1 VEKPLFTRL
10 TKEQLS
16 AFAAKPFK
24 RPSGPDENIRSL
36 AAASFEIMRKSG
48 QFFASEGVAA
58 VLVPNGNNA
67 VGGANGGAIH
77 SDTNY
82 TFGWFVYK
90 PAESRSLPPLAIL
103 SVEHYGRLSRLAA
116 RGVPV
121 RIEVNIDTE
130 SSAEPSRGSNVVA
143 EIPGTDPRLRQQIVL
158 VGAHLDSWPAAQGAT
173 DDGAGV
179 LIAIEAMRILR
190 ALEVKPRRTI
200 RIGLWT
206 GEEQGSLR
214 SRAYVQDHLARVPL
228 ETSTLPDFLRQ
239 LSGRV
244 TTKPD
249 HARLSAVYTLD
260 AGGGKIRGISA
271 GNPATVTLFRE
282 WLAPLRDLGV
292 TMVAARSDCGG
303 DCSSFEQVGIPT
315 PSFKQDPLAYDSQ
328 SHHTAMD
335 VFEQLVPDDL
345 RQAAIVVAA
354 VLLRTAAHD
363 ALLPRL

>member
-1 VEKPLFTRL
+1 MIPSPL
-10 TKEQLS
+10 
-16 AFAAKPFK
+16 
-24 RPSGPDENIRSL
+24 
-36 AAASFEIMRKSG
+36 
-48 QFFASEGVAA
+48 
-58 VLVPNGNNA
+58 
-67 VGGANGGAIH
+67 
-77 SDTNY
+77 
-82 TFGWFVYK
+82 
-90 PAESRSLPPLAIL
+90 
-103 SVEHYGRLSRLAA
+103 
-116 RGVPV
+116 
-121 RIEVNIDTE
+121 
-130 SSAEPSRGSNVVA
+130 PSRVVGQNVVA